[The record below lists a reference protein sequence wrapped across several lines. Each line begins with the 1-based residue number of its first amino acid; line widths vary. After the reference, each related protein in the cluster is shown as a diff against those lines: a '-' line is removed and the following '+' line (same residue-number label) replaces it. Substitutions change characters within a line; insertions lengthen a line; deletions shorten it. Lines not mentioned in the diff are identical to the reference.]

1 LILKMKKFLT
11 GRTGAVVLAAV
22 TILLSTY
29 FGAYRSLT
37 VKVGEIADGFNEG
50 VYYTDDSGNSYQ
62 HKSIRSQLI
71 NRSEASINLASV
83 ADTFDNAK
91 NEAEALRDAYN
102 EIRNLLYGTG
112 TPSEL
117 CAADKKLTAA
127 FNSLHAVLSQE
138 ALDTKDAKR
147 IADYKLEMDGAAGE
161 METSGYN
168 ESVREFNRST
178 LAVFP
183 TNILKDI
190 CFVDAPELF
199 E

>member
-1 LILKMKKFLT
+1 MKKFLT
-11 GRTGAVVLAAV
+11 SRTGAIVLTVVI
-22 TILLSTY
+22 ILLSTY

-50 VYYTDDSGNSYQ
+50 VYYTDDSGNTFQ

-71 NRSEASINLASV
+71 NRSEASINLVDV
-83 ADTFDNAK
+83 ADTFDDAQEEAK
-91 NEAEALRDAYN
+91 ALREAYN
-102 EIRNLLYGTG
+102 NLRNLLYNDG
-112 TPSEL
+112 TPAQL
-117 CAADKKLTAA
+117 CAANKELTTA
-127 FNSLHAVLSQE
+127 FDALHTVLAGE

-147 IADYKLEMDGAAGE
+147 IADYMLEMDGAADE
-161 METSGYN
+161 IEASGYN

-178 LAVFP
+178 LSVFP
-183 TNILKDI
+183 TNILKSI

>member
-1 LILKMKKFLT
+1 MKKFLT
-11 GRTGAVVLAAV
+11 SRTGAIIITVVV
-22 TILLSTY
+22 ILLSTY

-50 VYYTDDSGNSYQ
+50 VYYTDESGNSYQ

-71 NRSEASINLASV
+71 NRSEASINLVSV
-83 ADTFDNAK
+83 ADTFENAK
-91 NEAEALRDAYN
+91 EDAEALRKAYN
-102 EIRNLLYGTG
+102 ELRNLLYNDG
-112 TPSEL
+112 TPAEL
-117 CAADKKLTAA
+117 CSANKELTVA
-127 FNSLHAVLSQE
+127 FNTLHSVLAGE

-147 IADYKLEMDGAAGE
+147 IADYKQEMDGAAGE
-161 METSGYN
+161 IETSGYN

-178 LAVFP
+178 LSVFP
-183 TNILKDI
+183 TNILKSI